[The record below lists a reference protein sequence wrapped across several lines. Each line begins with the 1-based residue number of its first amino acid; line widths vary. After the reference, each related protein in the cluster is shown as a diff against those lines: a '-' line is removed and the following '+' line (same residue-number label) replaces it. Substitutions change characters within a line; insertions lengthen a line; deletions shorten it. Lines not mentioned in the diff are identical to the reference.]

1 MACKESELV
10 EAINSYAAARTT
22 PDEKLQKLAAEY
34 ITSLIQTLEFAP
46 EEGQEAATAASAE
59 VVDPAE

>member
-1 MACKESELV
+1 MACKQSELV

-22 PDEKLQKLAAEY
+22 ADQNLQKLAVEY

-46 EEGQEAATAASAE
+46 EEEQETAAAVSAE